1 MLSNSSAEHGGAPY
15 GRRGAYDDHGDDNFG
30 HFGACGRYG
39 DHRRRHPERRHN
51 DNGLSKVKVSI
62 PPFSGKEN
70 ADDYFEWETKVEQ
83 IFDLYEYPAEK
94 KAKLAAI
101 EFKGYAITWWN
112 QIRTEYHRVGHDR
125 ITWEDMKREMRCR
138 FVPAYYSGDL
148 HLKVKHLVQGTRGV
162 DEYFQELEM
171 CLLRTGITEDEESTM
186 ARFLV
191 GLNKPIADKVNMTSY
206 TCLTDLVHLA
216 KRAERQIATSY
227 KYNAS
232 WPHIQCF
239 MESFPTARGCHA
251 SIPAARSYNAQILI
265 SWSK

>member
-15 GRRGAYDDHGDDNFG
+15 GRRGAYDDHGDDNFSR
-30 HFGACGRYG
+30 FGAHGRYG
-39 DHRRRHPERRHN
+39 DHCWRHPERRHN
-51 DNGLSKVKVSI
+51 DDGLSKVKVSI
-62 PPFSGKEN
+62 PSFSGKEN

-112 QIRTEYHRVGHDR
+112 QIHTEYHRVGHDR

-148 HLKVKHLVQGTRGV
+148 HLKVKHLVQGTRSV
-162 DEYFQELEM
+162 DGHFQELEM
-171 CLLRTGITEDEESTM
+171 CLLRIGITEDEESTM
-186 ARFLV
+186 AQFLV
-191 GLNKPIADKVNMTSY
+191 GLNKSITNKVDLTNY
-206 TCLTDLVHLA
+206 TCLTELVHFT

-251 SIPAARSYNAQILI
+251 SIPIARSCNAQILI